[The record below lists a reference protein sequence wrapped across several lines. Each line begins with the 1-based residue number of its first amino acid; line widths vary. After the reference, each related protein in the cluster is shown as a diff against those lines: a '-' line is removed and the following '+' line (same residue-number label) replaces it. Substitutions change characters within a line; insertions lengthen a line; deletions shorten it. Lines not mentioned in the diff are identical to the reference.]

1 MTGGFGLRR
10 LGALDLDLA
19 SSLHGLAFA
28 PLGERVWTR
37 QDMAELLASPG
48 AAGWVLLSAE
58 RPAGFALCRV
68 AADEAELLTIAVH
81 PDERRRGAGRALLT
95 AAIDHA
101 RVAGAH
107 SLFLEVGADNP
118 AALALYG
125 TAGLQAV
132 GRRKSYYQ
140 RGERPPAD
148 AVVMRLSLISG
159 GLTSGG

>member
-1 MTGGFGLRR
+1 LVLRR

-19 SSLHGLAFA
+19 SRLHDSAFA

-48 AAGWVLLSAE
+48 AAGWVVQSAE
-58 RPAGFALCRV
+58 GAVGFALCRV

-81 PDERRRGAGRALLT
+81 PDERRRGVGRALLT
-95 AAIDHA
+95 AVIDHSRA
-101 RVAGAH
+101 AGAR

-132 GRRKSYYQ
+132 GHRKAYYR
-140 RGERPPAD
+140 RGEGPPAD
-148 AVVMRLSLISG
+148 AIVMRLTLIFG
-159 GLTSGG
+159 G